1 MAFLSPFVNARP
13 YWREHFQ
20 TFLLQFSQ
28 PILDPLDCVIRAY
41 ETKMTVIR
49 PSFHAAIISVP
60 NVRILFFKFLVVSS
74 PGPYAQAFF
83 EFKKKMERKKKKKS
97 TNALLDCVS
106 RGHGMGICPS
116 SVHPSVWRP
125 RHIYLRIYWVDFA
138 QMSVVACPGTYGQTF
153 FLNFWKIA
161 FSNFWRF
168 FLFSLTLEQNLHNAT
183 LPSKHF
189 WKFFKLLLNYPF
201 SVVLTKSTVLDF
213 WSLRFFTIV
222 QLCFTLSAELL
233 SSVRR
238 PSVNSC
244 FSDTAAWIQAKF
256 Y

>member
-83 EFKKKMERKKKKKS
+83 EFKKKMERKKKRKAQ
-97 TNALLDCVS
+97 TPCLTVS
-106 RGHGMGICPS
+106 AGVM
-116 SVHPSVWRP
+116 VWG
-125 RHIYLRIYWVDFA
+125 F
-138 QMSVVACPGTYGQTF
+138 
-153 FLNFWKIA
+153 
-161 FSNFWRF
+161 
-168 FLFSLTLEQNLHNAT
+168 
-183 LPSKHF
+183 
-189 WKFFKLLLNYPF
+189 
-201 SVVLTKSTVLDF
+201 
-213 WSLRFFTIV
+213 
-222 QLCFTLSAELL
+222 
-233 SSVRR
+233 VRR
-238 PSVNSC
+238 PSIHP
-244 FSDTAAWIQAKF
+244 SDVRVTFISESIGWISLKCQLLLALGHTARLF
-256 Y
+256 FF